1 MRIDLHDN
9 KNYSPAHKTAKFD
22 LVEKHRAKV
31 LEIRVEGRSN
41 REDRKGSIVIP
52 CFTFAIA

>member
-22 LVEKHRAKV
+22 LVEKAQ
-31 LEIRVEGRSN
+31 G
-41 REDRKGSIVIP
+41 KG
-52 CFTFAIA
+52 A